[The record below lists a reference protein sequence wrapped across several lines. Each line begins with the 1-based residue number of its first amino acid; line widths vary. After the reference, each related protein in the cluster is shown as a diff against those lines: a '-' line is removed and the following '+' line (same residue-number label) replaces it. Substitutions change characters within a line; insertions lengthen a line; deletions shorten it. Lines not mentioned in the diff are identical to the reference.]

1 MLYWSH
7 YGIER
12 GEKNEVD
19 VAVYLTLQ
27 KAIII

>member
-1 MLYWSH
+1 MLYWRH

-12 GEKNEVD
+12 GEKNEVN
-19 VAVYLTLQ
+19 VALYLALQ